1 MPVRALQ
8 SLAEFV
14 QNPCLGN
21 LCVLVDSA
29 LVASANN
36 ILNIS
41 TIGKDM
47 NQRIENVGQ
56 HVKEMAK
63 NVNMMSAEVVLQLVE
78 KKMEETV
85 RKYPPVIYTLKAN
98 TITCLLSLL
107 ECVDEPYIPGRM
119 LETLIGEALRENMN
133 ILLLKYRPELVLER
147 LASGDMSPEHVPL
160 DDAGTDDDVSKVKE
174 KLGRN
179 SRISRV
185 ESKLHSHGASIK

>member
-1 MPVRALQ
+1 MRALQ

-133 ILLLKYRPELVLER
+133 NLLLKC
-147 LASGDMSPEHVPL
+147 
-160 DDAGTDDDVSKVKE
+160 
-174 KLGRN
+174 
-179 SRISRV
+179 
-185 ESKLHSHGASIK
+185 

>member
-1 MPVRALQ
+1 
-8 SLAEFV
+8 
-14 QNPCLGN
+14 

-133 ILLLKYRPELVLER
+133 NLLLKC
-147 LASGDMSPEHVPL
+147 
-160 DDAGTDDDVSKVKE
+160 
-174 KLGRN
+174 
-179 SRISRV
+179 
-185 ESKLHSHGASIK
+185 